1 VVEPRQLQGDRVV
14 KRVVRLAVLAVMI
27 LGLVACASE
36 RERYLKQNVNQVS
49 QDAVAKRFGPPSLS
63 QELTTGET
71 VWSYESRDGSDCK
84 AYILT
89 FDRTKVLRDWK
100 EQKC

>member
-1 VVEPRQLQGDRVV
+1 MRRIAQWSALM
-14 KRVVRLAVLAVMI
+14 LMI
-27 LGLVACASE
+27 LTLTACASQQ
-36 RERYLKQNVNQVS
+36 ERYLKQNVNQAN
-49 QDAVAKRFGPPSLS
+49 QDAVAKRLGPPSHA

-71 VWSYESRDGSDCK
+71 VWSYESRNGDCK

-89 FDRTKVLRDWK
+89 FDRAKVLRDWK

>member
-1 VVEPRQLQGDRVV
+1 MAV
-14 KRVVRLAVLAVMI
+14 KRFVRLAGLALMT
-27 LGLVACASE
+27 LALVSCASQQ
-36 RERYLKQNVNQVS
+36 ERYLKQNVNQAS
-49 QDAVAKRFGPPSLS
+49 QDAVAKRFGPPHHT
-63 QELTTGET
+63 QDLTTGET
-71 VWSYESRDGSDCK
+71 VWSYESRDGSECK

>member
-1 VVEPRQLQGDRVV
+1 MKGAVRV
-14 KRVVRLAVLAVMI
+14 AVLAVMM
-27 LGLVACASE
+27 LGLVACANE
-36 RERYLKQNVNQVS
+36 RERYLKENVNQVA
-49 QDAVAKRFGPPSLS
+49 QDAVAKRLGPPTRT

-71 VWSYESRDGSDCK
+71 LWSYESRDGSDCK